1 MALRQAHAWLFK
13 TQQGGTCN
21 HSAMR
26 MKKKKKKKE
35 ARSTG
40 DEEQQIV
47 VSFVE
52 VGKNE
57 TALQESDTSPK
68 F

>member
-21 HSAMR
+21 HSAIR
-26 MKKKKKKKE
+26 MKKKKKKE

-40 DEEQQIV
+40 DEEPQIV

-52 VGKNE
+52 FGKNE